1 MNINYITMSSI
12 KLIYHNIMAC
22 MQGIRM
28 PYASTIHLLGNNNYK
43 IEVVN
48 HFTICKIPIKN
59 HPSYS
64 KLVDFLEVCI
74 EVK

>member
-22 MQGIRM
+22 MQKILM
-28 PYASTIHLLGNNNYK
+28 PYASIICLSSNNNYK
-43 IEVVN
+43 IKEVN
-48 HFTICKIPIKN
+48 HLTICKPLTKN

-64 KLVDFLEVCI
+64 KLVDFFI
-74 EVK
+74 KKFEVK

>member
-1 MNINYITMSSI
+1 MSSI

-22 MQGIRM
+22 MQGILM
-28 PYASTIHLLGNNNYK
+28 PYALAIHLLGNNNYK
-43 IEVVN
+43 IEKVN
-48 HFTICKIPIKN
+48 HLTICKPPTKN

-64 KLVDFLEVCI
+64 KLVDFLKVCF